1 MRPRL
6 VAGWVVIDHDGP
18 DVATIHI
25 AVGEADDWKAAFR
38 DFGENGQRIVQVRPP
53 ADLTGQVLV
62 WLRVDGA
69 VTGPRPLSL

>member
-6 VAGWVVIDHDGP
+6 VAGWIVVDYDGA

-25 AVGEADDWKAAFR
+25 AVGDPDDWRPAFR
-38 DFGENGQRIVQVRPP
+38 DYGDDGQRIVQVRPP
-53 ADLTGQVLV
+53 ADVTGRALV

-69 VTGPRPLSL
+69 VTGPGALNL

>member
-6 VAGWVVIDHDGP
+6 VAGWIVVDYDGA

-25 AVGEADDWKAAFR
+25 AVGAADDWKPAFR
-38 DFGENGQRIVQVRPP
+38 DYGENGQRIVQVRPP
-53 ADLTGQVLV
+53 ADLAGRALV

-69 VTGPRPLSL
+69 VTGPGALNL